1 LNGEK
6 HVANAPTVDS
16 AALDTLSINTMRFL
30 AVDAVQ
36 KANSGHPGL
45 PLGASPMAY
54 ALWTRYLRHNPRNP
68 KWHNRD
74 RFILSA
80 GHGSMLLYALLHL
93 TGYDL
98 SLEDVK
104 NFRQYDSKT
113 PGHPEYGFAPGVE
126 TTTGPLGQGLAN
138 AVGFAW
144 AEAFLAET
152 FNRPDFHVVD
162 HYTYVIASDGDMMEG
177 VTSEACSLAGH
188 LKLGKLIV
196 LYDDN
201 KVMLSNDTEVAFT
214 EDVKARFTAYG
225 WQVLSVADG
234 NNVEAVAQAIAD
246 AKRDTERPT
255 LIDVRTI
262 IGYGSPNKQGT
273 SKAHGEAL
281 GVEEVKLTKQALGWP
296 DDQQFYVPGQ
306 ALENFRTAIDN
317 GAKWEAE
324 WNELFAGYKAKHPEL
339 AAQYE
344 AAFSNELPDGWDA
357 DLESI
362 LQPAG
367 SKATATRDANNVAL
381 NAIAK
386 HIPTMIGGDA
396 DLAGSTK
403 TLISGQPLFSPT
415 NHAARNL
422 QFGVREHAMGAITN
436 GLILHGGIIKPY
448 TATFMPFSDYM
459 RPPIR
464 LACLMAIAPIFIFTH
479 DSIGVGEDGPTH
491 QPVEQLAAL
500 RAIPHITVLRPADA
514 NETIGAWKAA
524 MEQTGPTVLVFTR
537 QKLPIYAPEGV
548 IEGVSRGAY
557 IRAEAEG
564 GTPDVLL
571 LATGSEVSL
580 AMTAR
585 DELAKQGIKARVV
598 SMPSWELFRRQDKS
612 YRDQVLPPSITARVG
627 VEAAS
632 FFGWS
637 EWVGDHGTTVTL
649 DRFGASGPYEAV
661 YEHLGITSGAV
672 VNAAKSLLGK

>member
-1 LNGEK
+1 M
-6 HVANAPTVDS
+6 ATAPTIDS
-16 AALDTLSINTMRFL
+16 AALDTLSVNTIRFL

-45 PLGASPMAY
+45 PLGAAPMAY
-54 ALWTRYLRHNPRNP
+54 ALWTRYLHHNPRSP
-68 KWHNRD
+68 RWHNRD

-98 SLEDVK
+98 SLDDLK
-104 NFRQYDSKT
+104 LFRQYDSHT
-113 PGHPEYGFAPGVE
+113 PGHPEYGEAGVE
-126 TTTGPLGQGLAN
+126 TTTGPLGQGISN

-144 AEAFLAET
+144 AEAFLAAT
-152 FNRPDFHVVD
+152 FNRPGYNVVD
-162 HYTYVIASDGDMMEG
+162 HYTYVIASDGDLMEG
-177 VTSEACSLAGH
+177 VSSEASSLAGH

-201 KVMLSNDTEVAFT
+201 KVMLSNDTAAAFT
-214 EDVKARFTAYG
+214 EDVKARYTAYG
-225 WQVLSVADG
+225 WQVISVADG
-234 NNVEAVAQAIAD
+234 NNVEEVAQAIAD

-262 IGYGSPNKQGT
+262 IGFGSPNKQGT
-273 SKAHGEAL
+273 NKAHGEPL
-281 GVEEVKLTKQALGWP
+281 GAEEVKLTKKALGWP
-296 DDQQFYVPGQ
+296 EDAQFYVPGE
-306 ALENFRTAIDN
+306 ALEHFRAAIDN

-324 WNELFAGYKAKHPEL
+324 WNDLFKKYKAEHPDL
-339 AAQYE
+339 AVQYE
-344 AAFSNELPDGWDA
+344 AAFSNKLPTGWDA
-357 DLESI
+357 DLPAT

-396 DLAGSTK
+396 DLSGSTK
-403 TLISGQPLFSPT
+403 TLIAGQPLFSAT
-415 NHAARNL
+415 NRTARNL
-422 QFGVREHAMGAITN
+422 QFGVREHAMGAIIN
-436 GLILHGGIIKPY
+436 GLTLHGGIIKPY

-464 LACLMAIAPIFIFTH
+464 LACLMGIGPIFIFTH

-491 QPVEQLAAL
+491 QPIEQLAAL

-514 NETIGAWKAA
+514 NETVGAWKAA
-524 MEQTGPTVLVFTR
+524 MEQSGPSVLVFTR
-537 QKLPIYAPEGV
+537 QKLPIYAPDGV
-548 IEGVSRGAY
+548 LEGVSRGAY

-571 LATGSEVSL
+571 LSTGSEVSL
-580 AMTAR
+580 AMAAR
-585 DELAKQGIKARVV
+585 DELAKSGIKARVV

-612 YRDQVLPPSITARVG
+612 YRDQVLPPSITARVAI
-627 VEAAS
+627 EAAS
-632 FFGWS
+632 PFGWH
-637 EWVGDHGTTVTL
+637 EWTGAHGTIIAL
-649 DRFGASGPYEAV
+649 DRFGASGPYETV

-672 VNAAKSLLGK
+672 VSAAKALLGK